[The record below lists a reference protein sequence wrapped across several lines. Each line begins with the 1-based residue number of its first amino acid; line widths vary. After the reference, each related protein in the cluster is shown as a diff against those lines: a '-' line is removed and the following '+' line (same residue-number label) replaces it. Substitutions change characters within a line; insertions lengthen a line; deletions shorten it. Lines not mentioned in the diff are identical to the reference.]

1 MNMSTRPSFK
11 HDDIWELKNEE
22 WKQNVEYVKQTLT
35 PRALAY
41 FIPILDMGKEQCKS
55 IIRLN
60 TDFYSSPYF
69 GNIKTELLTFS
80 IMRLFD
86 EKYLPRNFPYT
97 VESVEINK
105 LNKYKTPMLRIRNID
120 INIIKSY
127 RRNRIDNN
135 DRNYLKQRC
144 KGNEVLKGQL
154 DFFNDNLEESN
165 LHGIVTYNIDKNWDE
180 YNFVDLTFFDH
191 TLKNI
196 IVKVDLLKTL
206 QIYGADDK
214 EVSKES
220 LVNMEDLRKEIQ
232 NEFIEL
238 SRTIGD

>member
-1 MNMSTRPSFK
+1 
-11 HDDIWELKNEE
+11 
-22 WKQNVEYVKQTLT
+22 
-35 PRALAY
+35 
-41 FIPILDMGKEQCKS
+41 
-55 IIRLN
+55 
-60 TDFYSSPYF
+60 
-69 GNIKTELLTFS
+69 
-80 IMRLFD
+80 
-86 EKYLPRNFPYT
+86 
-97 VESVEINK
+97 
-105 LNKYKTPMLRIRNID
+105 MLRIRNID

>member
-1 MNMSTRPSFK
+1 MSHFSLSSSTISLISSYEKGKKNPS
-11 HDDIWELKNEE
+11 IEVLTNISMELKFPFDFFYKHVEE
-22 WKQNVEYVKQTLT
+22 QEVEPV
-35 PRALAY
+35 Y
-41 FIPILDMGKEQCKS
+41 FFRSMSIPKKTKEMLYKKMEYFNSEILGFC
-55 IIRLN
+55 
-60 TDFYSSPYF
+60 
-69 GNIKTELLTFS
+69 
-80 IMRLFD
+80 
-86 EKYLPRNFPYT
+86 
-97 VESVEINK
+97 
-105 LNKYKTPMLRIRNID
+105 NKY
-120 INIIKSY
+120 INLSK
-127 RRNRIDNN
+127 NN
-135 DRNYLKQRC
+135 LI
-144 KGNEVLKGQL
+144 EVDKK
-154 DFFNDNLEESN
+154 DFFYDNLEESN
-165 LHGIVTYNIDKNWDE
+165 LHGIVTYNIDNNWDE